1 MKINLFNHYPL
12 EITFDYRKIIKDFEK
27 ELLKRKKISLILV
40 NLNQIKEINKQYR
53 NRDNATDIL
62 SFEADDE
69 ENANYLGDIFICIDK
84 VYEQAKQFNHSV
96 KREFAFL
103 LVHGIL
109 HLLGFDHQDDEAE
122 KKMFAEQE
130 KILDKLNYRRK

>member
-1 MKINLFNHYPL
+1 M
-12 EITFDYRKIIKDFEK
+12 
-27 ELLKRKKISLILV
+27 ILV

-53 NRDNATDIL
+53 NWDNATDVL

-96 KREFAFL
+96 EREFAFL

-109 HLLGFDHQDDEAE
+109 HLSGFDHQDDEAE

>member
-1 MKINLFNHYPL
+1 MKINLVNNYPL
-12 EITFDYRKIIKDFEK
+12 EITFNYQKIIKDFEK
-27 ELLKRKKISLILV
+27 ELLKRKRISLILV

-53 NRDNATDIL
+53 NIDNATDVI
-62 SFEADDE
+62 SFEEDDE
-69 ENANYLGDIFICIDK
+69 ENVNYLGDIFLCIDK

-96 KREFAFL
+96 EREFAFL

-109 HLLGFDHQDDEAE
+109 HLSGFDHQDDESE